1 MMFWLIVAFIPDDFA
16 IGLGAGQ
23 ECRQDPH
30 VQIAPS
36 VTTSTV
42 TTRSCFTNAASSQ
55 FGHFGAKRFI
65 DMDATRLPAPDD
77 DFLDGG
83 CHVVRQQCARLVTL
97 LVTENSRR
105 KCADEQDLANRRVAF
120 NATK

>member
-30 VQIAPS
+30 VQSAPS
-36 VTTSTV
+36 VTTV

-55 FGHFGAKRFI
+55 FGHFGARRFI
-65 DMDATRLPAPDD
+65 DMDATRLLAPDD
-77 DFLDGG
+77 AFLDSGG
-83 CHVVRQQCARLVTL
+83 HVVRQECARLVTL
-97 LVTENSRR
+97 LVTENNRR
-105 KCADEQDLANRRVAF
+105 NCQDEEDLGNRRVAF

>member
-36 VTTSTV
+36 VTTV
-42 TTRSCFTNAASSQ
+42 PTRSCFTNAASSQ

-65 DMDATRLPAPDD
+65 DMDATRLLAPDD
-77 DFLDGG
+77 AFLDSGG
-83 CHVVRQQCARLVTL
+83 HVVRQQCARLVTI
-97 LVTENSRR
+97 LVTENNRR
-105 KCADEQDLANRRVAF
+105 NCQDEQDLANRRVAF